1 MTSRYY
7 IDDIEVQWPINHSGI
22 SYRFNYD
29 DDSNSMSISVTD
41 LEWGVSDGRD
51 KKDPYKILRDKLNR
65 GLLGGSGVTEGVPLR
80 IEIDSERGE
89 KTETFNGYIDLWGAT
104 WGNGFVSTPI
114 VARGIDWFNQKADSI
129 TFAYLE
135 SIGYFNKDN
144 YIAINYAIE
153 KKQNALEIMVLVL
166 SIFTISTEIKQQV
179 KELTGLLAEAGN
191 PFTAPSDIIKIIAM
205 VAYMSLL
212 LVSMALLLV
221 QLYELI
227 IQRVKYHYAMRVL
240 DQFVFGLK
248 YFGYTLKS
256 SLLQNTVYKDLI
268 LLPEKY
274 STAINSGVLASV
286 EGLLSKNSSGQNGYY
301 TGTFGELVQAFKTMF
316 DAKIIIDGDIFYFE
330 NRNFKLGSTGL
341 RINEPY
347 NDKDVFKLNKE
358 DFKSN
363 IELRFAT
370 DSSDRHTISDYT
382 GTSVQVLQLPK
393 AIQNEKNRLT
403 TGYETRSIPFAIL
416 KRKTELSQQEKLL
429 RDLFSVTQPTFNVLI
444 ESINYVI
451 DAINNYITTLNTV
464 IKIVKTLGIP
474 IDFYLPT
481 IDKLQ
486 PIDIANKIENRIG
499 MPKMETDYVQVPRL
513 CFLQNGKIVNEEYL
527 NAEYIFKTFHS
538 YRLFVGK
545 DSLPPNQYL
554 LKQASGI
561 PFVYSQFKEL
571 QKNNSIF
578 VESGESGEIISCE
591 FNPEKQT
598 ANIEYKILKQYTNN
612 LELKYLVSNGK

>member
-1 MTSRYY
+1 
-7 IDDIEVQWPINHSGI
+7 
-22 SYRFNYD
+22 
-29 DDSNSMSISVTD
+29 MSISVTD
-41 LEWGVSDGRD
+41 IEWGVSDGRD

-153 KKQNALEIMVLVL
+153 KRQNALEIMVLIL

-179 KELTGLLAEAGN
+179 KEISGLLADGVN
-191 PFTAPSDIIKIIAM
+191 PFTSPSAIAKIIAM
-205 VAYMSLL
+205 VVYMALL
-212 LVSMALLLV
+212 LTSMALLLV

-227 IQRVKYHYAMRVL
+227 IQRVKYHYGMRVL

-274 STAINSGVLASV
+274 STAINSGFLASV
-286 EGLLSKNSSGQNGYY
+286 EGLLSKNPSGQNGYF
-301 TGTFGELVQAFKTMF
+301 TGTFGEFVQAFKTMF

-363 IELRFAT
+363 ITLSFAI
-370 DSSDRHTISDYT
+370 DSTDRHTISDYT

-403 TGYETRSIPFAIL
+403 TGYETRSIPFALL

-429 RDLFSVTQPTFNVLI
+429 RDLFNTSQPTLNLLV

-451 DAINNYITTLNTV
+451 DAINNYINTLNSV

-474 IDFYLPT
+474 IELYVPT

-486 PIDIANKIENRIG
+486 KIDIANKIENRIG

-527 NAEYIFKTFHS
+527 NTEYIFKTFHS
-538 YRLFVGK
+538 YKLFVGK
-545 DSLPPNQYL
+545 DNLPPNQYL
-554 LKQASGI
+554 LKQANGI

-591 FNPEKQT
+591 FNPELQT

-612 LELKYLVSNGK
+612 LELKYLVPNGK

>member
-1 MTSRYY
+1 MISRYY

-65 GLLGGSGVTEGVPLR
+65 GLLAGSGVTEGVPLR

-114 VARGIDWFNQKADSI
+114 IARGIDWFNQKADSI

-135 SIGYFNKDN
+135 SIGYFTKDN

-153 KKQNALEIMVLVL
+153 KKQNALEIMVLIL

-179 KELTGLLAEAGN
+179 KEITGLLAEGGN
-191 PFTAPSDIIKIIAM
+191 PFTAPSGIVKIVAM
-205 VAYMSLL
+205 VLY
-212 LVSMALLLV
+212 MALLIVSLV
-221 QLYELI
+221 LLLTQLYELI
-227 IQRVKYHYAMRVL
+227 IQRVKYHYAMKVL
-240 DQFVFGLK
+240 DQFTFGLK

-256 SLLQNTVYKDLI
+256 SILQNTVYKDLI

-274 STAINSGVLASV
+274 STAINTGLLASI
-286 EGLLSKNSSGQNGYY
+286 EGLINKNPSGQNGYY
-301 TGTFGELVQAFKTMF
+301 TGTFGEFVQAFKTMF

-330 NRNFKLGSTGL
+330 NRNFKLNSGGL
-341 RINEPY
+341 RISEPY
-347 NDKDVFKLNKE
+347 MDKDVFKLNKE

-370 DSSDRHTISDYT
+370 DSSDRHTISEYT
-382 GTSVQVLQLPK
+382 GTAVQVLQLPK

-416 KRKTELSQQEKLL
+416 KRKTALSQQEKLL
-429 RDLFSVTQPTFNVLI
+429 RDLFNASEPAINVQV
-444 ESINYVI
+444 EAINYVI
-451 DAINNYITTLNTV
+451 DYINNYITTLNSV
-464 IKIVKTLGIP
+464 IKILKTLGIP
-474 IDFYLPT
+474 IDYYLPT

-486 PIDIANKIENRIG
+486 YVDVSNKIENRVG

-513 CFLQNGKIVNEEYL
+513 CFLDGSGKIINEEYL
-527 NAEYIFKTFHS
+527 NAEYLFKTYHS
-538 YRLFVGK
+538 YKLFVGK
-545 DSLPPNQYL
+545 DNLPPNQYL
-554 LKQASGI
+554 LKKATNI

-578 VESGESGEIISCE
+578 VENESGEIISCE

-598 ANIEYKILKQYTNN
+598 ANIDYKILKQYTNN